1 MTAFQT
7 LSRKAS
13 YLREFMR
20 TPREIG
26 SILPSSRYL
35 CREMLA
41 AIDWKSAVSL
51 VELGAAEGV
60 LTARILK
67 RMRPDASLT
76 VYEIRPE
83 FVRVLR
89 EIRDPRLTICDH
101 SAEFLSGN
109 HDAIISSL
117 PLVTLPK
124 RVALRV
130 LNASMKAI
138 AGRHGGLFVQ
148 YQYSSLAERFL
159 SRFFVWRKTFV
170 LRNVP
175 PAHVYTCR
183 LRPPA
188 APGSLRSFLG

>member
-7 LSRKAS
+7 LSRQAS
-13 YLREFMR
+13 YLREFVR
-20 TPREIG
+20 VPREIG

-60 LTARILK
+60 LTAWILK

-89 EIRDPRLTICDH
+89 EIRDPRLTIYDH

-109 HDAIISSL
+109 HDVIISSL

-124 RVALRV
+124 RVAFRV
-130 LNASMKAI
+130 LNASMKALQE
-138 AGRHGGLFVQ
+138 RHGLFLQ
-148 YQYSSLAERFL
+148 YQYSPLAERLL

-175 PAHVYTCR
+175 PAHVYTCW
-183 LRPPA
+183 LRPPHQA
-188 APGSLRSFLG
+188 RPGFHS